1 MLILYALVQFHLIN
15 DTLLQLLTVKYT
27 KVIDNFY
34 TLLEL
39 PTFVYII
46 ANDNF
51 VWTIATDDYCMLQI
65 SINSVSCI
73 DYNTRKLIAVL

>member
-1 MLILYALVQFHLIN
+1 MYALVQLHRIN
-15 DTLLQLLTVKYT
+15 DTLLELLTVKYT
-27 KVIDNFY
+27 KAINNFY

-39 PTFVYII
+39 PTFVYTI

-51 VWTIATDDYCMLQI
+51 VWTIATDDYCMLEI

-73 DYNTRKLIAVL
+73 GYNIYKPVAAL

>member
-1 MLILYALVQFHLIN
+1 MTI
-15 DTLLQLLTVKYT
+15 
-27 KVIDNFY
+27 FY

-39 PTFVYII
+39 PTFVYTI

-73 DYNTRKLIAVL
+73 DYNIYKPVAAL

>member
-1 MLILYALVQFHLIN
+1 MYALVQLHLIN

-27 KVIDNFY
+27 KAIDNFY

-39 PTFVYII
+39 PTFVYTI

-73 DYNTRKLIAVL
+73 DYNIYKPVAAL

>member
-1 MLILYALVQFHLIN
+1 MLILYALVQLHLIN
-15 DTLLQLLTVKYT
+15 DTLLELLTVKYT
-27 KVIDNFY
+27 KAIDNFY

-39 PTFVYII
+39 PTFVYTI

-73 DYNTRKLIAVL
+73 DYNIYKPVAAL